1 MPNRVS
7 TLEANWQPHPTLV
20 SDQILCVFDPGS
32 LFHALDFLRLAT

>member
-1 MPNRVS
+1 LKQLGSLIP
-7 TLEANWQPHPTLV
+7 PLV